1 MKVRIF
7 SGLVHVYDMKDIEVA
22 CFKSMYSCLNYLEVI
37 NAMEKGRQTKNKTQR
52 GCTG

>member
-7 SGLVHVYDMKDIEVA
+7 NGFIHVYNMKGVEVA

-37 NAMEKGRQTKNKTQR
+37 NAMEKGR
-52 GCTG
+52 

>member
-7 SGLVHVYDMKDIEVA
+7 SGLIHVYDMKDIEVA

-37 NAMEKGRQTKNKTQR
+37 NAMEEGR
-52 GCTG
+52 